1 MPMPM
6 PTVQMPIPN
15 ISAYAYMPNA
25 RHNRRMNET
34 WKDVIGYEGL
44 YQVSDLGRV
53 RSLKYGKVRILK
65 PRNNGRSYLK
75 VALYRNEQMRNVYVH
90 RLVAE
95 TFIPNPLSLPEVN
108 HKDENKANNS
118 ADNLEWCTAEYNINF
133 GTAVARRSAKLKGKF
148 VNGPLAKAVLQYDKS
163 GNLVREWS
171 SASEV
176 ERRTGFAQSNISA
189 CCLGKLKSAYE
200 YVWKYK

>member
-1 MPMPM
+1 
-6 PTVQMPIPN
+6 
-15 ISAYAYMPNA
+15 MPNVKA
-25 RHNRRMNET
+25 WYNRRMNET
-34 WKDVIGYEGL
+34 WKDVMGYEGL

-75 VALYRNEQMRNVYVH
+75 VALYRNEQMRNVFVH

-95 TFIPNPLSLPEVN
+95 TFIPNPSNFPIVN
-108 HKDENKANNS
+108 HKDENPANNA
-118 ADNLEWCTAEYNINF
+118 ADNLEWCTQKYNVNY
-133 GTAVARRSAKLKGKF
+133 GTCIMRRSAEISK
-148 VNGPLAKAVLQYDKS
+148 VVLQYDKS
-163 GNLVREWS
+163 GNFIREWP

-176 ERRTGFAQSNISA
+176 ERQTGFAQNNISD
-189 CCLGKLKSAYE
+189 CCLGKRRSAYE